1 MKKTIVTRVLT
12 IATAAVM
19 FAGTLTAGVAA
30 APAIRVEAADASF
43 TQTLLSAFDSQ
54 FYASKYADVKK
65 AYGNDADAL
74 FAHFLNNGMKE
85 GRMINANF
93 DPKAYIQAYSDVKT
107 YCNGSYTKAY
117 EHYYKIGRSEGRNLT
132 TFAAI
137 DAQKNAAKAQKELQ
151 KKVVKNLPVYRDIN
165 IGYGI
170 TLSLSNKQLDSCI
183 VYVFES
189 DYGYG
194 AYINESLVA
203 TSGFYNQDN
212 AILHSTI
219 VFDDGNMNE
228 YINNSPSYS
237 DDDVADALALGL
249 VLYALSEEANA

>member
-19 FAGTLTAGVAA
+19 FAGSLTAGACA

-43 TQTLLSAFDSQ
+43 TQTLLNAFDSQ

-107 YCNGSYTKAY
+107 YCNGNYTKAY

-137 DAQKNAAKAQKELQ
+137 DAQKNATKAQKELQ
-151 KKVVKNLPVYRDIN
+151 KKVVKNLPVYRDVN
-165 IGYGI
+165 IGYGL
-170 TLSLSNKQLDSCI
+170 TVTLSNKQLDSCI

-203 TSGFYNQDN
+203 TSGFFKVEGSSLY
-212 AILHSTI
+212 STI
-219 VFDDGNMNE
+219 VFDDGNMTE
-228 YINNSPSYS
+228 FINDTPSYS
-237 DDDVADALALGL
+237 DDDLSDALALEM
-249 VLYALSEEANA
+249 VLYALSE

>member
-19 FAGTLTAGVAA
+19 FAGTLTAGACA

-43 TQTLLSAFDSQ
+43 TQTLLNAFDSQ

-74 FAHFLNNGMKE
+74 FAHFINNGMKE

-93 DPKAYIQAYSDVKT
+93 DPKAYIQAYSDVKS

-117 EHYYKIGRSEGRNLT
+117 EHYYKIGRAEGRSLT

-137 DAQKNAAKAQKELQ
+137 DAQKNATKTQKEIQ
-151 KKVVKNLPVYRDIN
+151 KKVINNLPVYRDVN
-165 IGYGI
+165 LGYGL
-170 TLSLSNKQLDSCI
+170 TVSLSNKQLDSCI
-183 VYVFES
+183 VYIFES

-203 TSGFYNQDN
+203 TSGFFKTEGASLY
-212 AILHSTI
+212 STI
-219 VFDDGNMNE
+219 IFDDGDMTE
-228 YINNSPSYS
+228 IINDTPSYS
-237 DDDVADALALGL
+237 DDDLADALALGMM
-249 VLYALSEEANA
+249 LYALSE